1 MENVIV
7 KYQRAFNMILSKL
20 KKNKNVIA
28 VAVFG
33 SIVTGDI
40 WDESDIDLIVVMDKQ
55 DKPIDNIYSTIG
67 DVPIQIKFTNSE
79 YIKNVQ
85 DSSFIEKLKSSKI
98 MFCNDSELFRF
109 MQGVTFNMTVN
120 DDKEIQNLNYL
131 GLVLKDINVIKK
143 YLHNNG
149 DYVAYS
155 VAVRCAENLC
165 RLFLNMNGYTV
176 SKDSI
181 KLAVN
186 INDNIKY
193 CIDRLFFDKSVN
205 REENIYKFIN
215 VAQDYLE
222 KTCSKSTL
230 YLIKLLNKENRSMSS
245 AEINQLEEFKEKS
258 IKMEE
263 ILDFM
268 CRNNILYKELRDY
281 RDSDGSCILKQNVY
295 HT

>member
-1 MENVIV
+1 MENVII
-7 KYQRAFNMILSKL
+7 KYQRAFNAILSKL

-33 SIVTGDI
+33 SIVTGDL

-55 DKPIDNIYSTIG
+55 DKPIDNIYSTID
-67 DVPIQIKFTNSE
+67 DVPIQIKFTNKD

-85 DSSFIEKLKSSKI
+85 NSSFVEKLKSSKI
-98 MFCNDSELFRF
+98 MFCNDSELLRF
-109 MQGVTFNMTVN
+109 MQGVTFNMKLS
-120 DDKEIQNLNYL
+120 DDKEIQNLIYL
-131 GLVLKDINVIKK
+131 GIILKDIGVIKK

-149 DYVAYS
+149 EYIAYS

-181 KLAVN
+181 KLAIN

-193 CIDRLFFDKSVN
+193 CIDKLFFDKSKN
-205 REENIYKFIN
+205 REENIYEFIK
-215 VAQDYLE
+215 VSEDYLE
-222 KTCSKSTL
+222 KTCSESTL
-230 YLIKLLNKENRSMSS
+230 YLISILNKEDRSMSS
-245 AEINQLEEFKEKS
+245 TEISQLEEFKQSS

-268 CRNNILYKELRDY
+268 CRNNILYKDLRDY
-281 RDSDGSCILKQNVY
+281 KDSDGNSILKQNVY

>member
-7 KYQRAFNMILSKL
+7 KYQRAFNTILSKL

-85 DSSFIEKLKSSKI
+85 DSSFVEKLKSSKI

-155 VAVRCAENLC
+155 VAVRCAETLC

-193 CIDRLFFDKSVN
+193 CIDRLFFYNSVN
-205 REENIYKFIN
+205 RQEKTYNFIN
-215 VAQDYLE
+215 VAQDHLQ
-222 KTCSKSTL
+222 KTCSKITL
-230 YLIKLLNKENRSMSS
+230 
-245 AEINQLEEFKEKS
+245 
-258 IKMEE
+258 
-263 ILDFM
+263 
-268 CRNNILYKELRDY
+268 
-281 RDSDGSCILKQNVY
+281 
-295 HT
+295 